1 MTFRKNS
8 VLDRMVL
15 NTVQKDAIV
24 YDKGP
29 QLVFAGAGTGK
40 TRVLTAKIAYLI
52 ENGLYPGQIFA
63 ATFTNKAAKEMRS
76 RVESLIGMPVDG
88 LWIGTFHSMCA
99 RILRRDGKSLG
110 YESSFTIFDSNDQS
124 SLIKKILKKLDIDD
138 RTMAPK
144 SVLHTISRHKNAC
157 ITPQE
162 FEKYAKSYYEQE
174 VLRVYKSYQKALKEQ
189 QAMDFD
195 DLLFN
200 TVLLFLGFP
209 DVLEHYRNRFKY
221 VLVDEYQDTN
231 NAQFQIIKLLSV
243 THGKIFAVGDDDQSI
258 YGWRGAQ
265 VKNILSF
272 ENQFTDTKTFKLEQ
286 NYRSTGN
293 ILNFANVAIASNCE
307 RAQKQLWTDI
317 KGGAPVT
324 IVKYRDDRQEAENV
338 TDRIAQTIATSKI
351 KGSDIAILFR
361 TNAQSRAFEDA
372 LRKRKIPYVLVG
384 GMSFYDRA
392 EIKDCIA
399 YLRLIV
405 NPRDNISFDRI
416 CNVPSRG
423 LGEKSREA
431 LQLDASGRGCSELQA
446 LLVCDIPSLGS
457 RAVKG
462 YTELKELYELVMDMH
477 QQKEPPH
484 HILGELLKLSR
495 YMDVLSEEATEE
507 SQGRIENINEL
518 LNLMAMWYQDNP
530 ERGLAEFL
538 EEVTLVSDIDNW
550 EQKESAVNLMT
561 LHCAKGL
568 EFKHVYLV
576 GVEDGILPSKM
587 NLDDPSQIEEERRLL
602 YVGSTRA
609 MEMLQCSF
617 ALCRWRFG
625 EIMPSIQS
633 RFLLDI
639 PPNLFSPVDA
649 SSIFASAQTV
659 QAKHPLQKPQGATA
673 QLRPGSSIGRQSS
686 TTSSFSQVK
695 GFPPRTSALQRQ
707 GNTGS
712 SYSGLPS
719 ERYTQREPDRDFS
732 EPKHYDDFSQESVQ
746 FRMGQYI
753 RHKTY
758 GRGRILSI
766 SGFGDDMRLTVLF
779 NNGQRLK
786 LMAKF
791 ANLD

>member
-1 MTFRKNS
+1 
-8 VLDRMVL
+8 MVL
-15 NTVQKDAIV
+15 NTVQKDAII

-63 ATFTNKAAKEMRS
+63 ATFTNKAAREMRS
-76 RVESLIGMPVDG
+76 RVESLIGIPVDG

-99 RILRRDGKSLG
+99 RIMRRDGKSLG
-110 YESSFTIFDSNDQS
+110 YDPSFTIFDSNDQN

-144 SVLHTISRHKNAC
+144 SVLHAISRYKNAC

-162 FEKYAKSYYEQE
+162 LDKSAKSYYEQE
-174 VLRVYKSYQKALKEQ
+174 ILKVYKSYQKALKEQ

-200 TVLLFLGFP
+200 TVQLFLGFP
-209 DVLEHYRNRFKY
+209 DVLEQYRNRFKY

-272 ENQFTDTKTFKLEQ
+272 EHQFTDTKIFKLEQ
-286 NYRSTGN
+286 NYRSTKT
-293 ILNFANVAIASNCE
+293 ILNFANAAIASNCE
-307 RAQKQLWTDI
+307 RAQKQLWTDTQ
-317 KGGAPVT
+317 GGAPVT
-324 IVKYRDDRQEAENV
+324 IVKYRDDRQEAETV
-338 TDRIAQTIATSKI
+338 TDRIAQTINGSKI

-372 LRKRKIPYVLVG
+372 LRKRKIAYVLVG
-384 GMSFYDRA
+384 GMSFYERA

-405 NPRDNISFDRI
+405 NPKDDISFDRI
-416 CNVPSRG
+416 CNVPARG
-423 LGEKSREA
+423 LGDKSREA

-446 LLVCDIPSLGS
+446 LLVCDIQSLGT

-462 YTELKELYELVMDMH
+462 YTELKELYELVTDMH
-477 QQKEPPH
+477 QRKEPPH

-495 YMDVLSEEATEE
+495 YMDVLSEENTEE

-518 LNLMAMWYQDNP
+518 LNMMAIWYQDNP

-550 EQKESAVNLMT
+550 EKKESAVNLMT

-602 YVGSTRA
+602 YVGATRA

-649 SSIFASAQTV
+649 SSNFASAQV
-659 QAKHPLQKPQGATA
+659 APNRPPLQKPQGATA
-673 QLRPGSSIGRQSS
+673 QLRPGSSIGRQSP
-686 TTSSFSQVK
+686 TQTSYSPARAI
-695 GFPPRTSALQRQ
+695 PPRTTPSYRQ
-707 GNTGS
+707 GS
-712 SYSGLPS
+712 SVAPYSDLPS
-719 ERYTQREPDRDFS
+719 QRYNQREPDKDFS
-732 EPKHYDDFSQESVQ
+732 EPKQFDDFSQDSVQ